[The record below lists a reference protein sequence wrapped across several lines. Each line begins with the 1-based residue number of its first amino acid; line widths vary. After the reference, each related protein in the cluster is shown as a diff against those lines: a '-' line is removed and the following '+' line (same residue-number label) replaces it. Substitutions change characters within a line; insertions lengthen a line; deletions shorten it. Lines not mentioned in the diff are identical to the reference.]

1 MSARK
6 TVIFIGGSSYSG
18 STLLDMV
25 LANSEMGFSCGEI
38 TALFYPYRDHHLAPI
53 CGCGSTNC
61 TVWEI
66 VRQRGLKNIY
76 ETIFDLFKDVNYIV
90 DSSKDPLW
98 IHDRTKDLQHG
109 GIVVKNILIWKTPA
123 EFFESKKKRGKT
135 LAWRRAWINYHRLYF
150 YLVKEWVGLPYRQ
163 LVTDPGVLER
173 ICEYLEIPYSN
184 RQFDYWEKE
193 HHTLFGNTS
202 AKIHLYSKDT
212 YKYQECTKELNSHDS
227 NTQSPD
233 GPDERHRS
241 IYYKV
246 SENKDNIGMSNSI
259 SQIVD
264 ILVSRDIRGWQSDE
278 VITAS
283 GSKAA
288 FFLYIMR
295 RLKLRV
301 MVIFLKAKWL
311 ISPRCSK

>member
-173 ICEYLEIPYSN
+173 VCEYLEIPYSN
-184 RQFDYWEKE
+184 RQFDYWEKCIV
-193 HHTLFGNTS
+193 HYLAIHRQKFICTPRIPISTRS
-202 AKIHLYSKDT
+202 ARRNSILTTRIPNHQMVQTNAIGQYIT
-212 YKYQECTKELNSHDS
+212 KYQK
-227 NTQSPD
+227 
-233 GPDERHRS
+233 
-241 IYYKV
+241 
-246 SENKDNIGMSNSI
+246 
-259 SQIVD
+259 
-264 ILVSRDIRGWQSDE
+264 IRT
-278 VITAS
+278 I
-283 GSKAA
+283 
-288 FFLYIMR
+288 
-295 RLKLRV
+295 
-301 MVIFLKAKWL
+301 
-311 ISPRCSK
+311 